1 MKRTFTSAGV
11 PRLIAEA
18 DKTSSRALTL
28 DYTKLPVALLPYGIV
43 LAIVTATGKGRCYGK
58 TLVKTTGSAKTV
70 IELKA
75 VDGRTDFVVPYVKGD
90 TIDVGANSGCTVSD
104 VDQGAKTV
112 TVTAAINVVA
122 DTTVTTKDGSET
134 ATGILYGEV
143 NNTVGDNWTDEDRQ
157 VAVIDYGVLYG
168 NACMNLDSAAK
179 TALGRILFR

>member
-1 MKRTFTSAGV
+1 MKKTFTTAGV

-18 DKTSSRALTL
+18 DKTSSRTVTL
-28 DYTKLPVALLPYGIV
+28 DFAKLPVALLPYGIV
-43 LAIVTATGKGRCYGK
+43 IALVTASGKGRCYGK

-70 IELKA
+70 VELKA

-90 TIDVGANSGCTVSD
+90 VIDVGANADNTVVD
-104 VDQGAKTV
+104 VDQAAKTV
-112 TVTAAINVVA
+112 TVSTAINVVA

-134 ATGILYGEV
+134 ATGVLFCEV

-168 NACMNLDSAAK
+168 NACMNLDSTAK